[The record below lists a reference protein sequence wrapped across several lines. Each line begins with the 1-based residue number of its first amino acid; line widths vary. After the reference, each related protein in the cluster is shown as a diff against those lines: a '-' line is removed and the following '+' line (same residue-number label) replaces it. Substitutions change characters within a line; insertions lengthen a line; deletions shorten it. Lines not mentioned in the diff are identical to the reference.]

1 MIHILPGDATN
12 ASMHLREILKRFG
25 LRYTWSYYANEY
37 YYCYAYMLCR
47 GLIIPCLF
55 YFYVSCDS
63 TGPFFMIFYPPH
75 VLQSW
80 YYVSQLPR
88 MIKIRNGELIKL
100 AKAKLTLKWFDPI
113 SAEDAKG
120 AGVGSYEAYKM

>member
-25 LRYTWSYYANEY
+25 LRYSWSYYANEY
-37 YYCYAYMLCR
+37 YYCCAYMICR

-55 YFYVSCDS
+55 YFYWTCES
-63 TGPFFMIFYPPH
+63 TGPFFMTFYPPH
-75 VLQSW
+75 VVQSW
-80 YYVSQLPR
+80 YYVSQLPK
-88 MIKIRNGELIKL
+88 MIKIRNGERIKL
-100 AKAKLTLKWFDPI
+100 AKAKLILKWFDPI

-120 AGVGSYEAYKM
+120 AGVGNFEAYKM